1 MKNHFILKR
10 CKKKVFLDLGF
21 LAENNDFI
29 IKRKLREVNISPLE
43 AFRLKCVIDAL
54 PLGSKRLQRYL

>member
-29 IKRKLREVNISPLE
+29 IKRKLRELNISPLE
-43 AFRLKCVIDAL
+43 AFRLKCVIDVL

>member
-29 IKRKLREVNISPLE
+29 IKRKLRELNISPLE
-43 AFRLKCVIDAL
+43 A
-54 PLGSKRLQRYL
+54 LGLSV